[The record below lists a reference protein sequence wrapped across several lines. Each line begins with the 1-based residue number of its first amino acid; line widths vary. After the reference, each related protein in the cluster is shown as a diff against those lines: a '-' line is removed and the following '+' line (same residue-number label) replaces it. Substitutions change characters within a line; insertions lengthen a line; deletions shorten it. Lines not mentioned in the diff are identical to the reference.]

1 MVTDGL
7 PPKYDFPLGEVFFED
22 DNSLNGNFTYYITT
36 NKPLGQILN
45 KYEIKHLTDAYS
57 STSASV
63 LRKPVDGNTVKVQ
76 MVPNV
81 RFFRAPAIPF
91 DLDKYRINE
100 EATRYLAG
108 WCSALGWLLTEREW
122 FTWCDGM
129 LRENNQPFL
138 NNRDQQWT
146 SLAGTTPLLI
156 ATPMGTVGSDLR
168 ATLMEDRF
176 VIRAIGT
183 ATCRISQ
190 HGQVIYFDGVCVP
203 GEMFDEGIDVVRE
216 AVTVWVK
223 AHHPNANYIVWN
235 IQLASGDPSYKYNW
249 FVVKTNQLCYL
260 QLIRPRMNTIR
271 VLSAPTNEIDPI
283 GRICSAY
290 NASGYVGRNTE
301 FYQWLWGGLH
311 DTTHKPL
318 VCILRVDAWGDI
330 LRIEVRCQT
339 EPDAR
344 LNDALPY
351 LTSLFQSALDR
362 VKYLMIVFT
371 KCMFVQSYG
380 DPTNT
385 TTGAGEQF
393 WHTIKPFG
401 FHEVS
406 FIGDLP
412 SPGFQRDPCL
422 LAYTPDLTDF

>member
-1 MVTDGL
+1 MATDGF
-7 PPKYDFPLGEVFFED
+7 PPKYEFPLGEVFCED
-22 DNSLNGNFTYYITT
+22 DNGLNGNFVYYLTT
-36 NKPLGQILN
+36 DKPLGQILN

-63 LRKPVDGNTVKVQ
+63 LKKPVDGNTVKVQ

-91 DLDKYRINE
+91 DLDKYRVDE
-100 EATRYLAG
+100 ETTRYLAG
-108 WCSALGWLLTEREW
+108 WCSSLGWLLTEREP
-122 FTWCDGM
+122 FTWCDGTI
-129 LRENNQPFL
+129 RENNQPFL
-138 NNRDQQWT
+138 NNHVRQWIG
-146 SLAGTTPLLI
+146 LAGTTPLLI
-156 ATPMGTVGSDLR
+156 ATPMCTLGSDLR

-176 VIRAIGT
+176 IIRAIGT

-203 GEMFDEGIDVVRE
+203 GEMFDEGVDVVRE

-223 AHHPNANYIVWN
+223 AHHPNVNYIVWN
-235 IQLASGDPSYKYNW
+235 IQLASDDLSYRYNW
-249 FVVKTNQLCYL
+249 FVVKTDQLCGL
-260 QLIRPRMNTIR
+260 QVTRPLTNTVR

-283 GRICSAY
+283 GRICSVY
-290 NASGYVGRNTE
+290 NADGYVGRSTE
-301 FYQWLWGGLH
+301 FYQWLWGDAQ
-311 DTTHKPL
+311 DTMHKPS
-318 VCILRVDAWGDI
+318 VYVLRVDAWGDI

-351 LTSLFQSALDR
+351 LTSLFRTALVR

-380 DPTNT
+380 DPVNT
-385 TTGAGEQF
+385 TTETAEQF
-393 WHTIKPFG
+393 WLTIKPFG

-412 SPGFQRDPCL
+412 SSGFQRDPCL
-422 LAYTPDLTDF
+422 LAYTPDLNDF